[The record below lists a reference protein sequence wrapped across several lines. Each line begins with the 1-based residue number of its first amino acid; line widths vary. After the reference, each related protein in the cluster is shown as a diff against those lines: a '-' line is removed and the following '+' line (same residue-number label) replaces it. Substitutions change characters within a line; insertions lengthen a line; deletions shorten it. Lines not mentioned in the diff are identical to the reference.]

1 MPEMDGFEA
10 SKRIRA
16 MKLSPEPFII
26 AMTAYAMDGDRERC
40 LASGMDDYLPKPVTF
55 ANLSTVTKKYLK
67 LAQERKE
74 AMAKPLELQKMADI
88 SPSLTI
94 PTDTRQSLSEA
105 QHRRLPLF
113 DLAAGLEV
121 TGGKMDILRR
131 AIEVCWRKMPIWLD
145 DLKQG
150 IQRGEAEQIG
160 RVAHTLKGAASN
172 IGAISIACYA
182 ERIEAEIQNNSLD
195 NVVNLYE
202 CLVVDIERLRQVTSD
217 LNSSETSGKEL

>member
-1 MPEMDGFEA
+1 
-10 SKRIRA
+10 
-16 MKLSPEPFII
+16 
-26 AMTAYAMDGDRERC
+26 MDGDRERC

-55 ANLSTVTKKYLK
+55 VNLSTVTDKYLK

-74 AMAKPLELQKMADI
+74 ALAKPLELPAMADMT
-88 SPSLTI
+88 PSL
-94 PTDTRQSLSEA
+94 PFPADTRQSLSEA
-105 QHRRLPLF
+105 QQRRLPLF

-121 TGGKMDILRR
+121 TGGKIDILRR
-131 AIEVCWRKMPIWLD
+131 AIEICWRKMPVWLD
-145 DLKQG
+145 DLKEG

-182 ERIEAEIQNNSLD
+182 ERIEAEVQNNSLE

-202 CLVVDIERLRQVTSD
+202 CLVVDIERLRQVTTD
-217 LNSSETSGKEL
+217 LHSGETPGHDL